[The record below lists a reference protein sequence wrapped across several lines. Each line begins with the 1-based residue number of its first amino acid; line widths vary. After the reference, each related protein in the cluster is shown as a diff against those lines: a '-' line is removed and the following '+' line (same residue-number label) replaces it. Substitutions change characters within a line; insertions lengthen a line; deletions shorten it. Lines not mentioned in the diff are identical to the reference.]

1 MSSLTIKPKAKEV
14 KISPTT
20 HMAIAFSSTT
30 YRHKTNMAVRIT
42 VVMINGK
49 LRILLPPMF
58 KQCGENPRP
67 VVD

>member
-1 MSSLTIKPKAKEV
+1 MSSLTIYPKAKDV
-14 KISPTT
+14 NINPTT
-20 HMAIAFSSTT
+20 HMANAFSSTT
-30 YRHKTNMAVRIT
+30 YKHKTNMAVSMT

-49 LRILLPPMF
+49 LRILLPPVF

>member
-1 MSSLTIKPKAKEV
+1 
-14 KISPTT
+14 
-20 HMAIAFSSTT
+20 MANAFSSTT
-30 YRHKTNMAVRIT
+30 YRHKTNMAVNMT